1 MTSLGMLVS
10 DKPISGF
17 RKGGK
22 LITRNSFSDEL
33 NKLLKRIPGEP
44 KYGVFKE
51 RGGIANEDSEDE
63 SEPETEESDESLP
76 LDVWYDDVAKESD
89 GDVAEESD
97 GGSEDISVEESAGE
111 EKEEDVPRRR
121 RAWLEGR
128 TTGRPWVQEGQNEDE
143 SRDASAAEDETAAEE
158 ESAAEDESSPEEED
172 NDGSDYEASEEDASA
187 SQEDVSDYEGMP
199 ADVQDREVYQFS
211 PEDQRRMRF
220 RR

>member
-22 LITRNSFSDEL
+22 LLTRNSFSDEL

-44 KYGVFKE
+44 KYGAFKE
-51 RGGIANEDSEDE
+51 RGVVANEDSEHE

-76 LDVWYDDVAKESD
+76 LDVWYDDVAKES
-89 GDVAEESD
+89 GEDVAEESD
-97 GGSEDISVEESAGE
+97 GGSEDISIEESAGE
-111 EKEEDVPRRR
+111 EKEEDVSRRR

-128 TTGRPWVQEGQNEDE
+128 TTGRPWVPETANEDE
-143 SRDASAAEDETAAEE
+143 SKDASAAEDETAAEE

-172 NDGSDYEASEEDASA
+172 NDGSDYEPSKEDASA

-199 ADVQDREVYQFS
+199 ADVKDREVYQFG